1 MRRQRRAFTLIE
13 LLVVIAII
21 AILAAI
27 LFPVFAQAR
36 GKARQAMCLSNVKQF
51 ALAFTMYAQDYDET
65 NVPLFI
71 SNGQPAG
78 NMTDANGIVW
88 YNNYLSWQQLLYPY
102 MKSTGVIRCPE
113 SPGQDPTGSILN
125 LNYAGNAEVFSS
137 SSNVIKPRTLA
148 MITRPAEIIAVL
160 DGARPEISWVTVS
173 RGPSGSKQYIPNTPQ
188 PSCATDVWCVKD
200 KRHNGGGNVGFCDG
214 HAKWMRTEQIVGP
227 AADTYWCPNG
237 ANPASPLACVQ

>member
-1 MRRQRRAFTLIE
+1 MKCQRRAFTLIE

-36 GKARQAMCLSNVKQF
+36 GKARQALCLSNVKQF

-65 NVPLFI
+65 NCPLFI

-78 NMTDANGIVW
+78 NMTDQNGIVW
-88 YNNYLSWQQLLYPY
+88 YNNYLSWQQLCYPY

-113 SPGQDPTGSILN
+113 SPGQDPAGSILN
-125 LNYAGNAEVFSS
+125 LNYAANAEVFSS
-137 SSNVIKPRTLA
+137 SVPHTLSQ
-148 MITRPAEIIAVL
+148 ITRPAETISVL

-173 RGPSGSKQYIPNTPQ
+173 RGPSGSKQYVPGTPQ
-188 PSCATDVWCVKD
+188 PSCATDPWCVKD
-200 KRHNGGGNVGFCDG
+200 KRHNGGVNVGFCDG
-214 HAKWMRTEQIVGP
+214 HAKWMYTPTIVGP
-227 AADTYWCPNG
+227 GADMYWCPNG
-237 ANPASPLACVQ
+237 ANPAKPLACQ